1 MIEQRRSKRFE
12 LRLPIEVT
20 RKSFQP
26 VSVSGQTRNLS
37 AGGVLF
43 ATKLD
48 VEVGEAIEYIIH
60 FPTESPEGT
69 NVNLHC
75 LGKVVRF
82 EKTVSEDGELVSLV
96 AATLERY
103 EFQR

>member
-1 MIEQRRSKRFE
+1 MIEQRRYKRFD
-12 LRLPIEVT
+12 LRLPLEVV
-20 RKSFQP
+20 RKNFEP
-26 VSVSGQTRNLS
+26 VAAAGQTRNLS

-48 VEVGEAIEYIIH
+48 VEVGQPIEYVIR

-75 LGKVVRF
+75 LGKVVRL
-82 EKTVSEDGELVSLV
+82 EKTISENGELLSLV

-103 EFQR
+103 EFHR